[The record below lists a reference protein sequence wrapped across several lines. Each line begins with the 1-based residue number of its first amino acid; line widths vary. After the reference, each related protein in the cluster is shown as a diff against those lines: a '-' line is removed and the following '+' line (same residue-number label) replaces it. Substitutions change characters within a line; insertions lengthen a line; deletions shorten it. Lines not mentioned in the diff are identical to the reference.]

1 MNKKEQTKK
10 LSTLLAGLIVYQLGA
25 SILLLSGFGADPFNV
40 FIQGIHTS
48 VNLSHLSFFTH
59 GFVHMIISALLTL
72 LLFLIS
78 RNLIQTGTLLC
89 TVLGG
94 PLIDLFTRIL
104 TPVYEQY
111 TNDSYFYLMFVA
123 GFVMIAYG
131 MAIMLRSNAGY
142 IPNELITEIFSK
154 LKKNN
159 PYYASLAAYIMFGL
173 IGFLL
178 GGMIGFGTLLCMTVT
193 IPLADYFSQ
202 NFSKKTT
209 PAIKK

>member
-1 MNKKEQTKK
+1 
-10 LSTLLAGLIVYQLGA
+10 
-25 SILLLSGFGADPFNV
+25 
-40 FIQGIHTS
+40 
-48 VNLSHLSFFTH
+48 
-59 GFVHMIISALLTL
+59 MIISALLTL